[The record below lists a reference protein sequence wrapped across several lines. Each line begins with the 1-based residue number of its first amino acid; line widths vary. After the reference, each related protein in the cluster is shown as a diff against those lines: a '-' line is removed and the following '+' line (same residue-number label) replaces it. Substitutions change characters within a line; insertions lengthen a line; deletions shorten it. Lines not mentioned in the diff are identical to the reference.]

1 MNIVITGSTGFLG
14 RHLIKYLSLKKKN
27 NLICIVRPNSD
38 CSFFKNLNV
47 DIIEWDFSKETIS
60 HKINKNIDVLIHLAG
75 ILPGQKN
82 TQVFKENVA
91 ITKKL
96 LCSFNKINHIIF
108 SSTNIVNL
116 KNNYSESKL
125 ECEELIKKSG
135 INYTILRI
143 GPTFGKDGIT
153 GSASKIIDLINKEK
167 FFPIPKNS
175 KIKIQPIHIDDVIKF
190 IEKVILNKNY
200 HNMTCNVVGD
210 SISLIDF
217 AKVVSIILKKPNKS
231 IQIPFFLLNFLV
243 TLNELISKKPIITS
257 EQLNIL
263 KDNENSILESDISPT
278 PLELSLSKFNIK

>member
-14 RHLIKYLSLKKKN
+14 RHLIKYLSLKKNN

-47 DIIEWDFSKETIS
+47 DVIEWDFSKETIS

-82 TQVFKENVA
+82 TQVFKENVV

-96 LCSFNKINHIIF
+96 LHSFNKINHIIF

-125 ECEELIKKSG
+125 ECEELIKASG
-135 INYTILRI
+135 SNYTILRI

-153 GSASKIIDLINKEK
+153 GSASKIINLINKEK

-200 HNMTCNVVGD
+200 QNMTCNIVGD

-217 AKVVSIILKKPNKS
+217 AKVVSKILKKPNKS
-231 IQIPFFLLNFLV
+231 IQVPFFLLNFLAI
-243 TLNELISKKPIITS
+243 LNELISKKPIITS

-263 KDNENSILESDISPT
+263 KDNENSILESDISLT